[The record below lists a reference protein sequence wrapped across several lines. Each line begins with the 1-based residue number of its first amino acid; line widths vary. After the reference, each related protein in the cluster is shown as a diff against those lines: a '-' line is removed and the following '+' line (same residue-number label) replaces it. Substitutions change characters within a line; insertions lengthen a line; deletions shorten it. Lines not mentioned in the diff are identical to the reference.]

1 LLSGRW
7 TRELTALS
15 AISDPTLS
23 TRALDIAEDLIRAW
37 DEFGAVGKA
46 PSGFAAYY
54 GQILATPPQGGFKEI
69 LEIGVLGGGGH
80 RAWSRVFPDANVW
93 GFDIDPSTEI
103 EEGKIKT
110 FVADQLSEESM
121 KRVSALLPE
130 TFHLIVDDGWHQP
143 EAGLKSLKHFLP
155 RLSAGGYYVI
165 EDVDWAKYRKV
176 WFRVQVTLSRGYFTS
191 FIPLSTDASVRAV
204 KGTYGLFIIQRK

>member
-1 LLSGRW
+1 V
-7 TRELTALS
+7 S
-15 AISDPTLS
+15 AISDFTFS
-23 TRALDIAEDLIRAW
+23 KRAVDIAEDLTRAW
-37 DEFGAVGKA
+37 DKFGAVGKA
-46 PSGFAAYY
+46 PSGFAPYY

-80 RAWSRVFPDANVW
+80 RAWSSVFPDANVW
-93 GFDIDPSTEI
+93 GFDIDSSTVI
-103 EEGKIKT
+103 EEKKIKT
-110 FVADQLSEESM
+110 FVADQLSEESL
-121 KRVSALLPE
+121 KRVSGLLPD
-130 TFHLIVDDGWHQP
+130 TLDLIVDDGWHQP

-176 WFRVQVTLSRGYFTS
+176 WFRVQVALSHGYFTS
-191 FIPLSTDASVRAV
+191 FIPLNTDASARAV